1 MNSNIITK
9 QELLNFVALAES
21 NPQKYCWTVIC
32 NVSDKTAKHVK
43 ENFNLDIAG
52 YKFVIE
58 SNYVKHVI
66 KRHGLLSNDREKI
79 WKSEFSKISKVLHD
93 PDKIESGTVK
103 KMNNA
108 KTLLFKKLIGG
119 TYYYITVFEIR
130 NGKKTLALN
139 SFYKRKKAVK

>member
-9 QELLNFVALAES
+9 QELLNFVALVES

-66 KRHGLLSNDREKI
+66 DRHGERSNDREKI
-79 WKSEFSKISKVLHD
+79 IKSDFLKIPKVLRS
-93 PDKIESGTVK
+93 PDIVTMGSTKGNNKI
-103 KMNNA
+103 
-108 KTLLFKKLIGG
+108 LRFKKKFGN
-119 TYYYITVFEIR
+119 TYIYISVFELR
-130 NGKKTLALN
+130 NRLKSLCLN
-139 SFYKRKKAVK
+139 SFFKRKSTE